1 MRVLASTALPMQ
13 LTRHP
18 PKLPLSISV
27 SREIERRSFT
37 STALREATSN
47 AHDNGDGT
55 APPSAST
62 PVGGRAPIG
71 GRCAPSL
78 ELGADPEP
86 SDDAGTHPRHLTRP
100 LFALAQIGPASQ
112 SGCRAG
118 IAAPPAGLW
127 ASERFCMQQPFA
139 CALAMLLP
147 CHLYV
152 CLMSRICMMCAG
164 GVRSVRSMSGRR
176 GRWRQCRAG
185 GAHAWQHDVYTVRCA
200 CAPSAQLFVAGLA
213 ESACSPLCG
222 PRQPRRESPPCRSGK
237 TLENRKD

>member
-1 MRVLASTALPMQ
+1 MHSERLDAS
-13 LTRHP
+13 RGEG
-18 PKLPLSISV
+18 SD
-27 SREIERRSFT
+27 RRK
-37 STALREATSN
+37 
-47 AHDNGDGT
+47 
-55 APPSAST
+55 
-62 PVGGRAPIG
+62 VRAEP
-71 GRCAPSL
+71 RTW
-78 ELGADPEP
+78 ADPEP

-200 CAPSAQLFVAGLA
+200 CAPSAQLFVGSWLVWLNLHARLSAARDSRDERVLHVGA
-213 ESACSPLCG
+213 EKLWNI
-222 PRQPRRESPPCRSGK
+222 GK
-237 TLENRKD
+237 TSV